1 MNTVS
6 SAPIEF
12 LNLLVDYPGD
22 LLYFMIMVAVTLAG
36 LLIALGERLRSPG
49 LHSAIQ
55 YSTAFGGT
63 WLAWTLLMLGA
74 LFNVL
79 TDQNPVAI
87 LPPLER
93 AINVVVILLIT
104 WAFVTADAPGKRRA
118 ATVILILMLVIT
130 IIGYIVTGIEW
141 PGLVGQTD
149 FSLTNFGFAWT
160 FVPALIAAI
169 GLLLVLVYF
178 RSVLDAP
185 LKIVCLSLILLGH
198 LGTLWQLNQG
208 MLIGHYAGLSRLAF
222 LAALPMAVM
231 IVYRMVIDSLQ
242 TDILRHAGAANLAA
256 TGIELRPEMPGSVPA
271 TILPPMHSTPILSP
285 LQRDSVQLLKTL
297 GLILEEAGPSDI
309 PQRIITAALEV
320 LKGDVGAVLV
330 LQDANY
336 ADIVAAYDKV
346 LERPIAGIALNLDN
360 QPTLVNTI
368 ERRLQRP
375 LFPDRNPEELSDLYT
390 RLDIAQTGPT
400 YLQPLTS
407 GQELVGVLI
416 VGMPYSGRELSD
428 SERELL
434 KGIGVIAGS
443 LLALS
448 LAAHDA
454 RLKAEERAIQALVQ
468 GVPLDR
474 LQDTSAAAAQDIQ
487 DSLQLARD
495 QVQDLSR
502 QVVALQR
509 ELDQERTRIS
519 STLGDTEEG
528 MSVSQRILALH
539 EEQAQ
544 LREEREQLAARLQ
557 EAETALISAT
567 AVGGDALLRRM
578 VESLRR
584 EKAEL
589 TAQRDALQ
597 TQLNE
602 LRQGG
607 TGALSS
613 AQEALERMAQ
623 EKARL
628 ETEREQLR
636 AQLADLETQLAA
648 LGIEDG
654 PTRLLQLANQISEQ
668 RAAIQ
673 TLTLERD
680 ALLKERAFI
689 EEAIQNEKER
699 DARIQMLQTEIQNLA
714 VDRETAIRQRDQ
726 LRAERDELL
735 EKLDLNKQQRARLLA
750 EASGYQM
757 ELAEAYQEQ
766 AKLRQ
771 QIEELAGERDQ
782 WLQQRSADT
791 TPSQGLTI
799 GQSLDHSTPAVESAF
814 SADQQVEELT
824 YQRDRL
830 QAELEAARAALKR
843 AANEDRVPRLGAM
856 SELSDDLTADD
867 FRMYNPDL
875 ILGMVQELRTPMTS
889 IVGYINLLLDEAAG
903 ILGEMQRKFLQRV
916 AANITRMTSMLDD
929 LTRVAAL
936 DSDRFTLTPRPLD
949 IVNLIEDVITD
960 SSTQFREKGLTVHL
974 NLDDHLP
981 RVRADHDAVHQIVKQ
996 LLTNAYLVSPTG
1008 SQIFIT
1014 AHQQPVK
1021 LSQNARFSSPVDS
1034 VLISVEDRGGGI
1046 AHDDLPRVF
1055 ARKYKADN
1063 PLVMGLGDTGVGLS
1077 IAKTLAEA
1085 HGGGL
1090 WLETR
1095 EGIGSIFYFALPVT
1109 SPSAIEG

>member
-1 MNTVS
+1 MS

-49 LHSAIQ
+49 LHSALQ

-149 FSLTNFGFAWT
+149 FNLTNFGFAWT
-160 FVPALIAAI
+160 FVPALITAI

-208 MLIGHYAGLSRLAF
+208 MLIGHYAGISRLAF

-231 IVYRMVIDSLQ
+231 VVYRMVIGALQ
-242 TDILRHAGAANLAA
+242 TDIVRHTGAGPSVTP
-256 TGIELRPEMPGSVPA
+256 TGIELRPEMPESLPG

-320 LKGDVGAVLV
+320 LKGDVGAVLA

-346 LERPIAGIALNLDN
+346 LEHPIPGIALNLDN

-407 GQELVGVLI
+407 GQELVGILI

-448 LAAHDA
+448 LAAQDA

-557 EAETALISAT
+557 EAETALVSAT

-607 TGALSS
+607 TGALGS

-654 PTRLLQLANQISEQ
+654 PARLLQLANQISEQ

-680 ALLKERAFI
+680 TLLKERAFI
-689 EEAIQNEKER
+689 QDAIQNEKER
-699 DARIQMLQTEIQNLA
+699 EARIQMLQTEIQNLA

-735 EKLDLNKQQRARLLA
+735 ERQDLNKQQRARLLA

-757 ELAEAYQEQ
+757 ELAEAHQEQ

-771 QIEELAGERDQ
+771 QIEELIRERDQ
-782 WLQQRSADT
+782 WLQQRSANM
-791 TPSQGLTI
+791 PFSQETV
-799 GQSLDHSTPAVESAF
+799 DHVTDQGTHSVIPLS
-814 SADQQVEELT
+814 SSDDQQVEALT
-824 YQRDRL
+824 RQRDRL
-830 QAELEAARAALKR
+830 QIELEAARSALR
-843 AANEDRVPRLGAM
+843 QTAYGDPVARLGAI

-889 IVGYINLLLDEAAG
+889 IVGYVNLLLDEAAG

-1034 VLISVEDRGGGI
+1034 ILISVEDRGGGI